1 MFVPEEWGH
10 LAPNRF
16 VVYGFE
22 YSCMAQWILV
32 QAAAEKYAPFEHYF
46 SMSPEELPEITSVT
60 EEILDEGLEA
70 VLPEDASP
78 TSVPLFYD
86 SRHALLGVG
95 ISRLR
100 AEFGE
105 TPTGKNLYGK
115 AIHRVLSRR
124 AAEK

>member
-22 YSCMAQWILV
+22 YNCLAQWILV
-32 QAAAEKYAPFEHYF
+32 QTAASKFLPFEHYF
-46 SMSPEELPEITSVT
+46 SMSPETLPEITDVT

-70 VLPEDASP
+70 MLGKDASP
-78 TSVPLFYD
+78 TPVPLLYD
-86 SRHALLGVG
+86 SRHRLLGVG

-100 AEFGE
+100 AEFGD
-105 TPTGKNLYGK
+105 TPTGKNMYGK

-124 AAEK
+124 AVEE